1 MSGFNPCQSEWKLE
15 HLRMPKFKNPTESA
29 LNASLICLQ
38 LLKSWIKV
46 RSRKYDECFRRKMRQ
61 NKDKRCRRAGF
72 FCAGKSIRLS
82 EVTCLASRS
91 DKKGSTIY
99 FLISSNYSRCLEK
112 CTRQSELNVPSLK
125 FYNQKTLIQ
134 IIDQTFQRRDFEGDD
149 LGKK

>member
-46 RSRKYDECFRRKMRQ
+46 RSRKYDECFRRQ
-61 NKDKRCRRAGF
+61 NKDKRCRHAGI

-99 FLISSNYSRCLEK
+99 FLISSNYSRCLGK
-112 CTRQSELNVPSLK
+112 CIRQSELNVPSSL
-125 FYNQKTLIQ
+125 QRKTSDLNLSLIGN
-134 IIDQTFQRRDFEGDD
+134 IGIFCEDFEGDD
-149 LGKK
+149 LGK